1 MIVER
6 EEGAIM
12 DLKEAYEIMELSEDS
27 SKEELE
33 KRFDFFVRRN
43 RRKTSEEEVSA
54 SENMIKAYNTIKEAK
69 RQAEINKYN
78 DAKFGTNI
86 RKKERSEKREL
97 FWLHHRWKVIAIVAG
112 IGILAIVG
120 NIVINNIKQANLPKP
135 ALEIMM
141 YGDYYG
147 GDNEELQKAIL
158 TKYPDWKRVKA
169 LINYLP
175 EQSSGAMDPALE
187 QKSFI
192 VLATERPDVYILDK
206 TTFQSM
212 LAHNAL
218 VSMDEWKT
226 ELNAQYSSNQLLTG
240 KQETDTEA
248 HVYGV
253 DITND
258 PIWKTLGL
266 TLKDKIVVQSMK
278 KGNEANAKRFIVNF
292 LQK

>member
-1 MIVER
+1 
-6 EEGAIM
+6 M
-12 DLKEAYEIMELSEDS
+12 DLKEAYEIMDLTEDS
-27 SKEELE
+27 SIEELE

-43 RRKTSEEEVSA
+43 RGKTSEEDVTE
-54 SENMIKAYNTIKEAK
+54 SEKMIKAYKTIKDAK
-69 RQAEINKYN
+69 RQGEINKYN

-97 FWLHHRWKVIAIVAG
+97 FWLHHRWKVIAIVVG
-112 IGILAIVG
+112 IGILSVVG
-120 NIVINNIKQANLPKP
+120 NIVINSIKQANLPKP

-147 GDNEELQKAIL
+147 GKDEDLQKAIL

-169 LINYLP
+169 IVNYLP
-175 EQSSGAMDPALE
+175 GESSNSMDPAFV
-187 QKSFI
+187 QKSFV

-206 TTFQSM
+206 TTFQTM
-212 LAHNAL
+212 LAQNTL

-226 ELNAQYSSNQLLTG
+226 ELGAQYTASQLITG

-258 PIWKTLGL
+258 PMWKTLGL
-266 TLKDKIVVQSMK
+266 ELNDKIAVRSMK
-278 KGNEANAKRFIVNF
+278 KVNEANAKRFIINF
-292 LQK
+292 